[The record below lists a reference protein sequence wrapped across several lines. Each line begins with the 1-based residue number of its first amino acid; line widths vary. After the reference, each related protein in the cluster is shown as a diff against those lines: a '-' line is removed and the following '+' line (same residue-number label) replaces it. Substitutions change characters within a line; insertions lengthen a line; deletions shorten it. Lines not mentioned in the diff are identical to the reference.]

1 MIFDLLLG
9 EVVDDGID
17 EVLLDVLSGEV
28 VELAEPAG
36 LVALVMLDGNTVGL
50 GLFLALFDGLID

>member
-1 MIFDLLLG
+1 MIFDLLLS
-9 EVVDDGID
+9 EVGDDGID

-50 GLFLALFDGLID
+50 SLFLALFDGLID